1 MARANQA
8 KLDLGA
14 LRHNLEH
21 ARALAPGCKTM
32 CVVKANGYGHGAVTV
47 SQVLA
52 PLSDALAVA
61 CIEEALE
68 LRDGGIS
75 APILLLEG
83 VFEASEL
90 PVAATQNFWVMIDN
104 LQQLAWL
111 ESARLPSPVTCWL
124 KVDTGM
130 HRLGVP
136 PEQAQQAHQ
145 RLSRCANRGG
155 DLVTCTHLA
164 SADDLDSAQTTD
176 QLDCFDAVTAQ
187 LPGLRSAANSPGL
200 LAWPRSHY
208 DWVRPGYMLYGN
220 SPLAVHHPNS
230 DALRPVMTLCA
241 AVISLREIAAGESVG
256 YSAAW
261 TADRPSRIATV
272 SIGYGDGYPRLAGN
286 GTPVL
291 IRGQRAPLA
300 GRVSMDMITVDVTDL
315 DEVQLGDEVILW
327 GDDLPAG
334 EVAAH
339 AGTIGYELTTRMPAR
354 TPRVVVD

>member
-1 MARANQA
+1 M
-8 KLDLGA
+8 LA
-14 LRHNLEH
+14 L
-21 ARALAPGCKTM
+21 
-32 CVVKANGYGHGAVTV
+32 V
-47 SQVLA
+47 
-52 PLSDALAVA
+52 
-61 CIEEALE
+61 
-68 LRDGGIS
+68 
-75 APILLLEG
+75 
-83 VFEASEL
+83 
-90 PVAATQNFWVMIDN
+90 
-104 LQQLAWL
+104 
-111 ESARLPSPVTCWL
+111 
-124 KVDTGM
+124 GM
-130 HRLGVP
+130 
-136 PEQAQQAHQ
+136 
-145 RLSRCANRGG
+145 
-155 DLVTCTHLA
+155 
-164 SADDLDSAQTTD
+164 
-176 QLDCFDAVTAQ
+176 
-187 LPGLRSAANSPGL
+187 